1 MRISE
6 TYWGAALA
14 SSLLLI
20 SCSPTAHLSELPG
33 DTAGQYPLDTGDE
46 VKVSAFGLGDFSG
59 TYTLDAKGIIAMPM
73 IGDVVAGGKTV
84 EQLKQAISQQL
95 TAKQIV
101 RVPYVDVQVS
111 RYRPFFVIGEVQKPG
126 EYAFR
131 PGMTVLNAV
140 SMAGGYTFRA
150 KTSKVAVV
158 RRRGGEVINAAANDT
173 ALIQPGDTVRVFEGW
188 F

>member
-1 MRISE
+1 MTILNVFRG
-6 TYWGAALA
+6 TVLA
-14 SSLLLI
+14 SSLLLAA
-20 SCSPTAHLSELPG
+20 CSPTAHLSDLPSG
-33 DTAGQYPLDTGDE
+33 TATQYPLDTGDE
-46 VKVSAFGLGDFSG
+46 IKVSAFGLGDFSG
-59 TYTLDAKGIIAMPM
+59 TYTIDAGGMIAMPM
-73 IGDVVAGGKTV
+73 IGDVAAGGMTV
-84 EQLKQAISQQL
+84 EQLKQVISQQL

-158 RRRGGEVINAAANDT
+158 RKRGAQVVSGAANET
-173 ALIQPGDTVRVFEGW
+173 ALIQPGDTIRVFEGW

>member
-1 MRISE
+1 MKISNVF
-6 TYWGAALA
+6 WGAGLA
-14 SSLLLI
+14 SSMLLA
-20 SCSPTAHLSELPG
+20 SCSPTAKLADLPRE
-33 DTAGQYPLDTGDE
+33 TTTQYPLDTGDE

-59 TYTLDAKGIIAMPM
+59 NYTIDAGGMIAMPM
-73 IGDVVAGGKTV
+73 IGDVAAGGKTI
-84 EQLKQAISQQL
+84 EQLKQAIAQQL
-95 TAKQIV
+95 ASKQIV

-158 RRRGGEVINAAANDT
+158 RRRGGEVINAAANDA
-173 ALIQPGDTVRVFEGW
+173 ALIQPGDTIRVFEGW